1 MERLSELVSAAER
14 MAKSP
19 LHNNETENTITQ
31 QSCPPTTEMTPRPL
45 LRPSPQHITPEQKLV
60 IAAAE
65 WKKMLSKNKETIAV
79 RQSSS
84 LTSNNRENNPWG
96 DELIEKGEN
105 VTRVYSLNV
114 NGLSLDKRGGRFDDL
129 CKVAKE
135 VQTDILCCQE
145 HNLDTTKHHVRS
157 ILYDTA
163 RHHWNR
169 SRLIS
174 GTTPISFETNYK
186 PGGSMIVS
194 IGDIT
199 GRIVVQ
205 SHDKWGRWTSQ
216 TFRGISGVN
225 LTVISA
231 YQVVTKN
238 PHTGL
243 TTATSQQQSLLIKSQ
258 DTSTPRRAF
267 KRDLRLFLR
276 SRRTQGDELLI
287 VGDFNEVFGSELDG
301 MSQIAAEF
309 QLLNVMQT
317 RHRSKPPPTYSR
329 GHKCLDYGLATHRVA
344 NALLRC
350 GYEAFN
356 ERFATDHRAYY
367 FDLDTAALFGN
378 ATQQLASPSMRVL
391 KSNNIEQV
399 TQYIKLKYEYLMHR
413 NAQRRADQL
422 SLPGN
427 RHEFAERLDADVLKA
442 SLDAERKTKQFREP
456 AWSVA
461 LSKARLT
468 KIILRKWLT
477 MHHTGLDHSQILLRD
492 VKNYN
497 LDMSLPV
504 SKEQCKQNLRETQ
517 AEINKIVADCYQRRD
532 QERDAKILE
541 LEQSMKKAD
550 KAHAKL
556 LRRLKRNEKVKR
568 VTEKIKASREREQR
582 QGVTRIEIPQPPSAD
597 PKTCMDWQTIDI
609 PSEIV
614 KHLQRRNRQHFGQAQ
629 GTPFTIDP
637 LANDMSFCGDSSLA
651 DSVLEGTYQTDRY
664 SESVKLLIQHLKQ
677 THELAS
683 LQTYPTIS
691 LEEFQG
697 KLRVWRES
705 TTTSPSGMHLGHY
718 KALFAKH
725 KYSHV
730 PSLDPTLPD
739 DDERTQTIVSCSHSR
754 KNIII
759 CNKHLST
766 CICRC

>member
-1 MERLSELVSAAER
+1 
-14 MAKSP
+14 MA
-19 LHNNETENTITQ
+19 
-31 QSCPPTTEMTPRPL
+31 
-45 LRPSPQHITPEQKLV
+45 
-60 IAAAE
+60 
-65 WKKMLSKNKETIAV
+65 
-79 RQSSS
+79 
-84 LTSNNRENNPWG
+84 
-96 DELIEKGEN
+96 
-105 VTRVYSLNV
+105 Y
-114 NGLSLDKRGGRFDDL
+114 
-129 CKVAKE
+129 
-135 VQTDILCCQE
+135 
-145 HNLDTTKHHVRS
+145 
-157 ILYDTA
+157 
-163 RHHWNR
+163 
-169 SRLIS
+169 
-174 GTTPISFETNYK
+174 
-186 PGGSMIVS
+186 
-194 IGDIT
+194 
-199 GRIVVQ
+199 
-205 SHDKWGRWTSQ
+205 
-216 TFRGISGVN
+216 
-225 LTVISA
+225 
-231 YQVVTKN
+231 
-238 PHTGL
+238 
-243 TTATSQQQSLLIKSQ
+243 
-258 DTSTPRRAF
+258 
-267 KRDLRLFLR
+267 
-276 SRRTQGDELLI
+276 
-287 VGDFNEVFGSELDG
+287 
-301 MSQIAAEF
+301 
-309 QLLNVMQT
+309 
-317 RHRSKPPPTYSR
+317 
-329 GHKCLDYGLATHRVA
+329 
-344 NALLRC
+344 ALLRC
-350 GYEAFN
+350 SYEAFN

-597 PKTCMDWQTIDI
+597 PKTSMDWQTIDI

-614 KHLQRRNRQHFGQAQ
+614 EHLQRRNRQHFGQAQ

-664 SESVKLLIQHLKQ
+664 SESVTLLIQHLKQ

-691 LEEFQG
+691 LEEIQG

-725 KYSHV
+725 RYFHV
-730 PSLDPTLPD
+730 PPLDPTLPD
-739 DDERTQTIVSCSHSR
+739 DDERTQNHR
-754 KNIII
+754 KLLAL
-759 CNKHLST
+759 KEEYDHMQQTLVDVHLSLLNYSLERGYSYT
-766 CICRC
+766 RWQRIANTILFKDPGCAKIHRTRVIHIYEADFNLMLGIKWRVALYQAEALKQLNDGQYGSRPRRNAIDPVMIEELQFEISRLSRRTFLQTNYDASSCYDRIIPNLAMIASRRFGVEKCVTLANGNTLLKAKYLIRTELGLSESSYTHSPEMPIYGTGQGSGNSPMIWVFCLVSYTIATT